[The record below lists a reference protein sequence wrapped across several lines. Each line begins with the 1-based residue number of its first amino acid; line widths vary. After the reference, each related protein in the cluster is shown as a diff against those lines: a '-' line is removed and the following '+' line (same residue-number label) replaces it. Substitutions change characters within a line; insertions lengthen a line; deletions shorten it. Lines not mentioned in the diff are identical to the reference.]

1 MFETTGTQDL
11 RVASMN
17 AQIGNIK
24 ERMGIC
30 PYYGTYEVLDEVLI
44 QKESWGGK
52 RVPENLVKLSPS
64 ANFAYTNWAT
74 RNGVEVKQPHNYY
87 LELFEKFLEAP
98 KEKYTEKKVLQ
109 LALQHLVSLRIAF
122 LDAKKSMGLRIGI
135 KGKELDNY
143 FPIDAVEKVKL
154 LEKFRMENEP
164 LLDEVQSDGLSWQ
177 NLIGYATAG
186 MGYVQKTVIESQ
198 IEALVENYPVW
209 RDFGKHIQ
217 GFGAYTCGFLIA
229 CIGDPRRFADS
240 GKLRG
245 YAGVAIKDGQPQR
258 QKRGESG
265 GYSPKMKAMLMKVF
279 PESFRK
285 IAGKFPNEPYAIFLA
300 ECFEK
305 EKAKAINASDDYI
318 RKTFAERGETVL
330 DIVNLGFEE
339 RETEKGSGIFRKVFL
354 GYKVKT
360 DKSAG
365 KEPTTE
371 DDFVKEEDKID
382 KGGYRH
388 FLNPGHVQQRAL
400 RRFGSMFLSDFYHYF
415 LYSIGENPDIARNP
429 RIMAVLEM
437 VAKGK
442 N

>member
-1 MFETTGTQDL
+1 MFETTEAQDL

-17 AQIGNIK
+17 AQIGSIREK
-24 ERMGIC
+24 MGTC
-30 PYYGTYEVLDEVLI
+30 PYYGTYEVLIDALI

-52 RVPENLVKLSPS
+52 RVKENLVKISPS
-64 ANFAYTNWAT
+64 ANFAFTNWAI
-74 RNGVEVKQPHNYY
+74 RHGVEVKQPHGYY

-98 KEKYTEKKVLQ
+98 KEKYTEQKVLQ

-122 LDAKKSMGLRIGI
+122 LDAKKSMGLRIGM

-154 LEKFRMENEP
+154 LEKFRRENEP

-198 IEALVENYPVW
+198 IESLVENYPVW

-265 GYSPKMKAMLMKVF
+265 GYSPKMKAMLMHVF

-318 RKTFAERGETVL
+318 RETFAKRGERVV
-330 DIVNLGFEE
+330 DIINLGYEM
-339 RETEKGSGIFRKVFL
+339 REDKQVFL
-354 GYKVKT
+354 GFKVKT

-365 KEPTTE
+365 KAPVGD
-371 DDFVKEEDKID
+371 DDFVKEEDKVTKD
-382 KGGYRH
+382 GYKH

-400 RRFGSMFLSDFYHYF
+400 RKFGSIFLSDFYHYF
-415 LYSIGENPDIARNP
+415 LYSIGENPDIWKNP
-429 RIMAVLEM
+429 RIMAVLE
-437 VAKGK
+437 KSNK
-442 N
+442 R